1 MSQQNP
7 ELPLDH
13 HILTDRDIAIKLVGV
28 GGGGSN
34 AVDRLKMDNL
44 DRIQLAVINTDFQ
57 ALSSSPVQEK
67 LLIGAGITR
76 GLGAGGDPELGRD
89 DRGFEGLVRR
99 HHQHVKDRLLPV
111 AEKKIFADARFERR
125 SALFTDGH
133 RVRRFVVDALIFD
146 AERVEKI
153 VAADLLRDAPR
164 AVGGPS
170 GTKLHKNISNL
181 FNTAKNSTFRRALQ
195 GSALL
200 SPGRA
205 LII

>member
-67 LLIGAGITR
+67 LLIGSGITR

-89 DRGFEGLVRR
+89 AAEADREKIAAA
-99 HHQHVKDRLLPV
+99 VKDQDLVFLVAGMGGGLWGGGRLW
-111 AEKKIFADARFERR
+111 
-125 SALFTDGH
+125 
-133 RVRRFVVDALIFD
+133 
-146 AERVEKI
+146 
-153 VAADLLRDAPR
+153 
-164 AVGGPS
+164 
-170 GTKLHKNISNL
+170 
-181 FNTAKNSTFRRALQ
+181 RRAGG
-195 GSALL
+195 GSRLWHAL
-200 SPGRA
+200 A
-205 LII
+205 LAEGVADG